1 MFKLNFDLILHLF
14 IDATVITSDDAL
26 QGYDPLFMVGCYFP
40 AEFQGEFVT
49 QVSGKDTSN
58 EPIQYSTI
66 NITFNAVPV
75 WGYCHRRVGDNVLLM
90 DRWVHVE
97 SSNLTRI
104 IINCYNLPYFMITFI
119 QFRLSLDFNDN
130 LLVRIE

>member
-1 MFKLNFDLILHLF
+1 MLKLNFDLIYF

-75 WGYCHRRVGDNVLLM
+75 WGYCHRRIGDNVLLM
-90 DRWVHVE
+90 DRWVHE
-97 SSNLTRI
+97 SNNLIRM
-104 IINCYNLPYFMITFI
+104 IINCHDLSCSLITFI

-130 LLVRIE
+130 LLRVE

>member
-1 MFKLNFDLILHLF
+1 MLKLNFDLIYF

-97 SSNLTRI
+97 SNNLTRM
-104 IINCYNLPYFMITFI
+104 IINCHDLFCSLITFI
-119 QFRLSLDFNDN
+119 QFRLSLDFSDN
-130 LLVRIE
+130 LPLRIE